1 MKGSAALR
9 FAKRLIHC
17 SYAVF
22 ASQLHFRRVIRGNF
36 LSDIVLGGIE
46 LPWRLRHRKLLQMTD
61 PALHAFRDRMDTSL
75 IDIVGSFLTRQY
87 AGDQLVYIGEAIKV
101 DPIKIGHQLQLLGV
115 VVFEGLADHILFRA
129 HLTGHLIIAKGRAAV
144 IAYNTTRPQLEKL
157 MADLKTM
164 LDESP
169 YTQKGSNIVRPTS
182 FGDSSI
188 NILVSAYLQTN
199 AYAVFLEEQND
210 LNLNIMDIMQAD
222 GVDFAFPSTS
232 VYIEKSGS

>member
-1 MKGSAALR
+1 MGSEMCIRDSIRAMDKTVSIVTNSKICSSTVQNAALR
-9 FAKRLIHC
+9 TMRPYRF
-17 SYAVF
+17 
-22 ASQLHFRRVIRGNF
+22 
-36 LSDIVLGGIE
+36 
-46 LPWRLRHRKLLQMTD
+46 T
-61 PALHAFRDRMDTSL
+61 
-75 IDIVGSFLTRQY
+75 
-87 AGDQLVYIGEAIKV
+87 
-101 DPIKIGHQLQLLGV
+101 LGV
-115 VVFEGLADHILFRA
+115 
-129 HLTGHLIIAKGRAAV
+129 T
-144 IAYNTTRPQLEKL
+144 YNTTRPQLEKL

-169 YTQKGSNIVRPTS
+169 YTQKGSNIVRLTS

-199 AYAVFLEEQND
+199 TYAVFLEEQND

>member
-1 MKGSAALR
+1 MTERVNINIFKAPSAIPSA
-9 FAKRLIHC
+9 
-17 SYAVF
+17 
-22 ASQLHFRRVIRGNF
+22 
-36 LSDIVLGGIE
+36 GG
-46 LPWRLRHRKLLQMTD
+46 
-61 PALHAFRDRMDTSL
+61 AFC
-75 IDIVGSFLTRQY
+75 SFLHCRT
-87 AGDQLVYIGEAIKV
+87 
-101 DPIKIGHQLQLLGV
+101 
-115 VVFEGLADHILFRA
+115 VVFVD
-129 HLTGHLIIAKGRAAV
+129 
-144 IAYNTTRPQLEKL
+144 NTTRPQLEKL

-169 YTQKGSNIVRPTS
+169 YTQKGSNIVRLTS

>member
-1 MKGSAALR
+1 MKRSAALR

-22 ASQLHFRRVIRGNF
+22 ALQLHFLCVIRGDF

-75 IDIVGSFLTRQY
+75 IDIVGSFLARQY

-115 VVFEGLADHILFRA
+115 VVLKGLQI
-129 HLTGHLIIAKGRAAV
+129 
-144 IAYNTTRPQLEKL
+144 
-157 MADLKTM
+157 
-164 LDESP
+164 
-169 YTQKGSNIVRPTS
+169 TS
-182 FGDSSI
+182 FSERI
-188 NILVSAYLQTN
+188 
-199 AYAVFLEEQND
+199 
-210 LNLNIMDIMQAD
+210 
-222 GVDFAFPSTS
+222 
-232 VYIEKSGS
+232 